1 MFEEQQDQSVLKQLR
16 RKKQSFKQ
24 LMNKR
29 EVNDFELD
37 KAFNGF

>member
-1 MFEEQQDQSVLKQLR
+1 MFEEQQDQTVLKQLR

-37 KAFNGF
+37 KAFNSF